1 MGRIYQYLGSEP
13 FAQSRQEEIERALKA
28 FWLPFAVERNST
40 GDITPQQQQIAHNAV
55 LALEAQAQFLRQQF
69 QLGSAETTRAAAPM
83 LNETALSAIAQMPE
97 RQRAGTNGTH
107 VQTKGVVMSVPILEL
122 GGDDYLFDD
131 GD

>member
-28 FWLPFAVERNST
+28 FWLPFTVEKNLA
-40 GDITPQQQQIAHNAV
+40 GDITPQQQQVARNAV

-69 QLGSAETTRAAAPM
+69 QLESAETATPAPM
-83 LNETALSAIAQMPE
+83 SNEPAFSAIAQMPE
-97 RQRAGTNGTH
+97 MQRASTNGTQ

-122 GGDDYLFDD
+122 GGEDYLFDD
-131 GD
+131 GDD